1 MKIISPACIAISSKD
16 SGHSVISPKIL
27 GRNWDFPKGSVWEG
41 KSLFKVPGRKGF
53 REEFEFL
60 PVRKF
65 DVDDLQRL

>member
-1 MKIISPACIAISSKD
+1 MLDIRHK
-16 SGHSVISPKIL
+16 GHTWILHSHNIVSFLSKIL
-27 GRNWDFPKGSVWEG
+27 GRNQDFPKGSVWEG